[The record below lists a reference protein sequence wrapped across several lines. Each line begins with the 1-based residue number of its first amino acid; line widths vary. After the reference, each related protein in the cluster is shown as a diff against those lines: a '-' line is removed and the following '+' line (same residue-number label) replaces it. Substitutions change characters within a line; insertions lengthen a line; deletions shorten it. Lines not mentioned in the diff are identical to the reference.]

1 MAAKRRLLWVSFA
14 PLEKAAQGVSCSVA
28 SVRYRLVIPARALDG
43 GGFESRVTY
52 VGAGANRRTLL
63 ERFHGAQAV
72 VFGKLLA
79 APDGFAREAEQ
90 ALELMAQ
97 LRARGVP
104 MLADYSDDHFAD
116 PLRGPA
122 YVAIANAVD
131 GVVASTPGLAEV
143 IKQHTRVPVSVITD
157 PVEGPR
163 GEPRVAEQPPYR
175 LLWFGHPLNLETLR
189 YGLPQ
194 LERVAAEIP
203 HSLTLVTAAG
213 AGAESLASF
222 RFRAWSAQAMREEL
236 RECDA
241 VVIPSNP
248 HDPRK
253 AVKSPNR
260 FTEGL
265 WAGRFVLA
273 HALPAYEE
281 LADFGWVG
289 EDLGEGLR
297 WCAAHPREASERI
310 ERGQA
315 AVSARF
321 APEVIAQA
329 WKAAILRTL
338 VSAAP

>member
-1 MAAKRRLLWVSFA
+1 VSFA
-14 PLEKAAQGVSCSVA
+14 PLEKAAQGLTSSVA
-28 SVRYRLVIPARALDG
+28 SVRYRLIIPARALDG

-52 VGAGANRRTLL
+52 IGAGANRRTLL
-63 ERFHGAQAV
+63 ERFQGAHAV

-97 LRARGVP
+97 LRAEGVAL
-104 MLADYSDDHFAD
+104 LADYSDDHFSD

-122 YVAIANAVD
+122 YRAIASAVD
-131 GVVASTPGLAEV
+131 GVIASSPGLAEV
-143 IKQHTRVPVSVITD
+143 IKQHTSVPVSVITD
-157 PVEGPR
+157 PVEGLR
-163 GEPRVAEQPPYR
+163 GQPRVAEQPPYR
-175 LLWFGHPLNLETLR
+175 LLWFGHPLNLETLQ

-194 LERVAAEIP
+194 LERVAAETP
-203 HSLTLVTAAG
+203 HSLTLVTAPS
-213 AGAESLASF
+213 AGAEGLAG
-222 RFRAWSAQAMREEL
+222 RFRPWSAQAMREEL
-236 RECDA
+236 QICDA

-248 HDPRK
+248 YDPRK

-260 FTEGL
+260 FAESL

-281 LADFGWVG
+281 LADYGWVG

-297 WCAAHPREASERI
+297 WLAAHVREASVRI

-315 AVSARF
+315 AVAARF
-321 APEVIAQA
+321 TPRVIAEA

-338 VSAAP
+338 A

>member
-1 MAAKRRLLWVSFA
+1 VAAKRRLLWVSFA
-14 PLEKAAQGVSCSVA
+14 PLEKAAQGLSSSVA
-28 SVRYRLVIPARALDG
+28 SVRYRLIIPARALDG

-63 ERFHGAQAV
+63 ERFQGAQAV

-97 LRARGVP
+97 LRARGVAL
-104 MLADYSDDHFAD
+104 LADYSDDHFED

-122 YVAIANAVD
+122 YVAIASAAD

-143 IKQHTRVPVSVITD
+143 IKQHTSLPVSVITD
-157 PVEGPR
+157 PVEGR
-163 GEPRVAEQPPYR
+163 QGEPRVPERPPFR

-203 HSLTLVTAAG
+203 YSLTLVTASG
-213 AGAESLASF
+213 AGAEGLAPA
-222 RFRAWSAQAMREEL
+222 RFRTWSAQAMREEL
-236 RECDA
+236 QICDA

-248 HDPRK
+248 YDPRK

-260 FTEGL
+260 FTESL

-281 LADFGWVG
+281 LADYGWVG
-289 EDLGEGLR
+289 EDLGQGLR
-297 WCAAHPREASERI
+297 WLATHAREASVRVA
-310 ERGQA
+310 RGQA
-315 AVSARF
+315 AVAARF
-321 APEVIAQA
+321 APQVIAEA
-329 WKAAILRTL
+329 WKAAILRAL
-338 VSAAP
+338 A